1 MALPRNLDIDLL
13 RSFAVMVAEQNIS
26 RAAERLL
33 RNQSTLS
40 LQLKRLEDA
49 LGCQLFLRTPRRLF
63 LTKDGEILLGY
74 AQQMLSLNDELI
86 TRLQEPQLE
95 GVVRLGVPEDF
106 ATTHMP
112 AILGDFARS
121 HPLVSLE
128 VTCDLTL
135 NLLERFRQDECD
147 IALLKREPAIRLAGV
162 MIWREPLVWVAS
174 DGYRLPRNGAVP
186 LVVSPEPCVYR
197 KRATDSLQRAR
208 RGWRIAYSCGSLAG
222 SLAAVK
228 AGLGVSVLPKDMVP
242 PDLRALSA
250 SDLPRLRDTEIALVS
265 RPKLARPA
273 RRLYAHGI
281 ASLEKAAH

>member
-13 RSFAVMVAEQNIS
+13 RSFAVIAAEQNIS

-49 LGCQLFLRTPRRLF
+49 LGSQLFIRTPRRLF
-63 LTKDGEILLGY
+63 LTQDGEMLLGY
-74 AQQMLSLNDELI
+74 AQQMLRLNDELI

-95 GVVRLGVPEDF
+95 GMVRLGVPEDF

-135 NLLERFRQDECD
+135 NLLERFRQDEFD
-147 IALLKREPAIRLAGV
+147 IALLKREPTLRLAGV
-162 MIWREPLVWVAS
+162 MVWREPLVWVAG
-174 DGYRLPRNGAVP
+174 DGYRLPRNGDLP

-197 KRATDSLQRAR
+197 KRATDSLKRAR

-222 SLAAVK
+222 NLAAVK

-242 PDLRALSA
+242 SDLRALA
-250 SDLPRLRDTEIALVS
+250 GADLPRLRDTEIALVS
-265 RPKLARPA
+265 RPKLSAPA
-273 RRLYAHGI
+273 KRLYQHVM
-281 ASLEKAAH
+281 ASLEKTAH